1 MGVASTSC
9 SKELLTVQHIR
20 SLGKVFAIGRPQE
33 YVHTV
38 YARSPAHD
46 SPHILGPNYRSQSV
60 RFCPNIQPRPNVG
73 LKWPPTKGAD
83 VFVVHLSATRE
94 VFPSTAA
101 IKRRF
106 GAINPCQAIDPS
118 QNRFLQHFMDRWTCT
133 FENRGTVSIYLSVG
147 DIAAGQSS
155 GNGGQAAGHP
165 ISPVRTLPASLFP
178 AHINLNQCTRV
189 IQHLTDAVSD

>member
-118 QNRFLQHFMDRWTCT
+118 KPNSLLAAFYGPSWTCT
-133 FENRGTVSIYLSVG
+133 FENRGTVSIFLSATSRLANR
-147 DIAAGQSS
+147 AAT
-155 GNGGQAAGHP
+155 AA
-165 ISPVRTLPASLFP
+165 RRPAT
-178 AHINLNQCTRV
+178 Q
-189 IQHLTDAVSD
+189 